1 MPEPAS
7 ATRPARRSLTDR
19 LPSLG
24 LAAFWL
30 GSRFTVLWVWL
41 NAEYIATGD
50 VGYYFGKIANLGRV
64 GLDQTFLEYPTPV
77 TWILSIPYLLSGG
90 NQSGYIV
97 GYVGFMIIID
107 AAFTTALWRA
117 AGDRPTRAVYFWLIF
132 IVCVGPLAY
141 LRFDLIPAV
150 LAGGALLALRRVP
163 ALSGVLTGIG
173 AAIKLWPA
181 LLIAALAAPKQGRRP
196 ALIGFAIAGFGLA
209 LISLIAGGW
218 QRLISPLAWQSGR
231 GLQIESVWAT
241 PLMLGRI
248 ADPSTWTIDMSP
260 YQAFEVY
267 GPGNDLMVAISNVA
281 TVAGLIMIVAL
292 CVRAYRATEP
302 SLLAVGLVMI
312 AIVALMIITNKTFS
326 PQYLLWLGGPVAA
339 LGVLH
344 RGDRRL
350 LDLLGISVLVLAV
363 LTHLIYPV
371 LYYLGLLDPEV
382 SAGLVAGTL
391 VLAVR
396 NVAILVF
403 TVAVCRRAWT
413 ALAPEPEVVRTPG

>member
-1 MPEPAS
+1 MPEPVP
-7 ATRPARRSLTDR
+7 ATRPAPTTLIDR
-19 LPSLG
+19 LPSIG

-30 GSRFTVLWVWL
+30 GSRLLILGVWL

-107 AAFTTALWRA
+107 AAFTIALWRA
-117 AGDRPTRAVYFWLIF
+117 AGDRPGRAVYFWLIF

-181 LLIAALAAPKQGRRP
+181 LLIAALAAPKQARRP
-196 ALIGFAIAGFGLA
+196 ALIGFAVAGFGLA

-248 ADPSTWTIDMSP
+248 GDPTTWTIDMSP

-267 GPGNDLMVAISNVA
+267 GPGNEIMVAISNLA
-281 TVAGLIMIVAL
+281 TVAGLVVIVAL
-292 CVRAYRATEP
+292 CIRAYRATEP
-302 SLLAVGLVMI
+302 SLLGIGLVMI

-350 LDLLGISVLVLAV
+350 LNLLGVSVLVLAV

-371 LYYLGLLDPEV
+371 LYYMGLLDPQV
-382 SAGLVAGTL
+382 SAGLIAGTV

-396 NVAILVF
+396 NVAILAF
-403 TVAVCRRAWT
+403 TVAVCRQAWI
-413 ALAPEPEVVRTPG
+413 ALAPAPVRPAG